1 MISPLRQYYMKSNLL
16 TNRFLIVTIYIVMI
30 VMYMEIGMDA
40 IAEKFSLYDFVG
52 IWGAGAVTVTY
63 YLFTTRSFFS
73 EFFAYINISREAF
86 SQVYLLIFL
95 YTAVAYTIGIILHEL
110 GKWIYEGHLLFKDK
124 EIRTGIKINAKSIFP
139 PIRQI
144 QEDYDETIKC
154 IIQPK
159 EWTEFF
165 AGNMC
170 FKKAYLCLKYDGK
183 VGTRRVDTYHSIYG
197 LSRSLSVAFILHIA
211 IVIFSNISS
220 FASIHILLIFVDVV
234 LGLIFYCKAYRF
246 YMNWIKNTYAQ
257 YYLCIYKNEKRKK
270 K

>member
-1 MISPLRQYYMKSNLL
+1 
-16 TNRFLIVTIYIVMI
+16 
-30 VMYMEIGMDA
+30 MDT

-52 IWGAGAVTVTY
+52 IWGPGAVTVTY

-73 EFFAYINISREAF
+73 EFFAYINVSREEL

-124 EIRTGIKINAKSIFP
+124 EIKTGIKINDKSIFP

-165 AGNMC
+165 ADNMC
-170 FKKAYLCLKYDGK
+170 FKKAYLCLKYDEK
-183 VGTRRVDTYHSIYG
+183 ITTRRGDTYHSIYG
-197 LSRSLSVAFILHIA
+197 LSRSLSVAFILHIV
-211 IVIFSNISS
+211 IVIISNLSS
-220 FASIHILLIFVDVV
+220 FASIHIMLLLVDVALV
-234 LGLIFYCKAYRF
+234 LIFYCKAYRF
-246 YMNWIKNTYAQ
+246 YMNWIKNTYIQ
-257 YYLCIYKNEKRKK
+257 YYICIYHRKEEEKNESNQTTKANL
-270 K
+270 

>member
-1 MISPLRQYYMKSNLL
+1 MN
-16 TNRFLIVTIYIVMI
+16 
-30 VMYMEIGMDA
+30 MDT

-52 IWGAGAVTVTY
+52 IWGPGAVTVTY

-73 EFFAYINISREAF
+73 EFFADIDISREEF

-110 GKWIYEGHLLFKDK
+110 GKWIYEGPFLFKERK
-124 EIRTGIKINAKSIFP
+124 ITTGININDKSMFP

-144 QEDYDETIKC
+144 QEEYEETIKC

-159 EWTEFF
+159 EWPKFF
-165 AGNMC
+165 ASNMC
-170 FKKAYLCLKYDGK
+170 FKKAYLCLKYDEKTTTG
-183 VGTRRVDTYHSIYG
+183 RVDTYHSIYG
-197 LSRSLSVAFILHIA
+197 LSRSLFVAFVLHIG
-211 IVIFSNISS
+211 IVILSNVST
-220 FASIHILLIFVDVV
+220 FPSIHILLILVDVA
-234 LGLIFYCKAYRF
+234 LILIFYCKAYRF
-246 YMNWIKNTYAQ
+246 YLNWIKNTYIQ